1 MSNPVRRPPLR
12 GVIVRGNHIVGGV
25 DLPSPSECFIE
36 HFNQEYEAAGLCVIP
51 ADAFHEQKA
60 ASSLQPPPGRLAG
73 PNASIQ
79 SLRSS

>member
-1 MSNPVRRPPLR
+1 MSNRVRRPPLR

-51 ADAFHEQKA
+51 ADAFHEHEA
-60 ASSLQPPPGRLAG
+60 ASSLPPQGLLVG
-73 PNASIQ
+73 PNASLQ
-79 SLRSS
+79 SLQSS